1 VIMVEM
7 KNLDGKQYFTCL
19 MAIIALT
26 DFVILLNVPFLRQA
40 LGFLCFTIIPG
51 LLILHILKLNKIEF
65 LKKFVLSI
73 GLSVAF
79 LMFAGLLVN
88 SFYPLILKPLSL
100 APILISF
107 NIILLFLAFIAY
119 KRNKDD
125 FNMKDVFNFKL
136 DLKDK
141 LTSPLIFPVLFP
153 FMAVLGTYLM
163 NTQVNNIIL
172 LAMLF
177 LIPAYVVAVVILRN
191 RISDATYPVAVL
203 MIGMS
208 LLLMHGLTCNYIT
221 GSDIHVEYYTFQLAS
236 NNFHWDIS
244 RYSNAYNACLSI
256 TILPT
261 IYELL
266 TGIDGL
272 YIYKLIAQLIF
283 SITPLGLYVLFK
295 KYINNEYNFLS
306 CLFFISQT
314 TFIFE
319 FVEHVRQEIAILF
332 FILAMM
338 VFFDTEIDKLNRRI
352 LFLVF
357 MFGVIVS
364 HYTTAYVFF
373 FIVFLS
379 WLMVV
384 TPKTFKSK
392 KNITATI
399 LLLFSVVIFF
409 WYSQVTQAP
418 FNTGVNF
425 VEQTFRNM
433 GNFFLE
439 EARGPSATKIVG
451 IGLEKGIPYK
461 IQFWVR
467 NITFFF
473 IAIGAFDLIRKY
485 KTSKFGM
492 EYLSMMVVCAGL
504 VCAMLILPFVAI
516 GYGIT
521 RLYLQALV
529 LLAPCFVIGEE
540 VFTRSILKIKSIK
553 TPKIQIRSVLSVI
566 LIVLVLQ
573 NMCATTVMFNVFGVP
588 LSEDLNAKGNLR
600 ESLYIYEGEVVGAK
614 WLANHNS
621 DNSIVHCDRPGYQR
635 IYLGY
640 ESAGRYKLPRIDT
653 FFFINN
659 KTQTHG
665 YIYLRHTNCVDGKV
679 HLAIF
684 PTSSHVKGIKEYSH
698 LFIGKSKI
706 YNNGGS
712 EVYT

>member
-1 VIMVEM
+1 MVEL
-7 KNLDGKQYFTCL
+7 KNLDAKKYF
-19 MAIIALT
+19 AILIAILFLT
-26 DFVILLNVPFLRQA
+26 DLIILLNIPFLRQI
-40 LGFLCFTIIPG
+40 LGFLCFTTIPG
-51 LLILHILKLNKIEF
+51 ILILHILKQNKIEF
-65 LKKFVLSI
+65 LKKFVLSV

-88 SFYPLILKPLSL
+88 SFYPVILKPLSL
-100 APILISF
+100 EPILISF
-107 NIILLFLAFIAY
+107 NIILIILAFIAY

-125 FNMKDVFNFKL
+125 FDIKDVFNFKL

-141 LTSPLIFPVLFP
+141 LASPLIFPILFP
-153 FMAVLGTYLM
+153 FIAVFGTYLM
-163 NTQVNNIIL
+163 NTQGNNVIL

-177 LIPAYVVAVVILRN
+177 LIPAYVVAVVCLRD

-221 GSDIHVEYYTFQLAS
+221 GADIHGEYYVFQLAAS
-236 NNFHWDIS
+236 NFHWDIS
-244 RYSNAYNACLSI
+244 NYPTTYNACLSI

-261 IYELL
+261 ICQVLL
-266 TGIDGL
+266 NMEGN
-272 YIYKLIAQLIF
+272 YVYKFMYQLVF
-283 SITPLGLYVLFK
+283 SITPLGLYILFK
-295 KYINNEYNFLS
+295 KYIDEIYAFLAAV
-306 CLFFISQT
+306 FFISQT
-314 TFIFE
+314 TFVFE
-319 FVEHVRQEIAILF
+319 MISAERQEIAILF

-338 VFFDTEIDKLNRRI
+338 VFFDTEIDKLNKRI
-352 LFLVF
+352 MFLVF
-357 MFGVIVS
+357 VFGVIVS

-379 WLMVV
+379 WLMMAI
-384 TPKTFKSK
+384 PKTLKSK

-409 WYSQVTQAP
+409 WYSQVTQVP
-418 FNTGVNF
+418 FSAGVNF
-425 VEQTFRNM
+425 VEQTFRNL
-433 GNFFLE
+433 GNFFVE
-439 EARGPSATKIVG
+439 EARAPSAMNVVG
-451 IGLEKGIPYK
+451 IGLEEGIPYK

-473 IAIGAFDLIRKY
+473 IALGALDLLRKY
-485 KTSKFGM
+485 KTSKFGT
-492 EYLSMMVVCAGL
+492 EYLAMMVVCAGI
-504 VCAMLILPFVAI
+504 VWSMLILPFIAS

-529 LLAPCFVIGEE
+529 LLAPCFVIGGE

-553 TPKIQIRSVLSVI
+553 TPKIQMRSVLSVV

-600 ESLYIYEGEVVGAK
+600 ESLYIYEGEVVGAE
-614 WLANHNS
+614 WLANHNL

-659 KTQTHG
+659 KTQSHG
-665 YIYLRHTNCVDGKV
+665 YIYLRHTNIVDGKV
-679 HLAIF
+679 HPVSIY
-684 PTSSHVKGIKEYSH
+684 PTSSQVNSTAEYSH
-698 LFIGKSKI
+698 LFIGKNKI
-706 YNNGGS
+706 YNNAGS
-712 EVYT
+712 EIWK